1 MSRKIGISKTPPK
14 SEARPLGTKKPK
26 SSTPKTR
33 AALRARLDAEPSKTA
48 IAQEEQHEA
57 YKAGDVLDLPGSFL
71 NGLTL
76 ESGGADALNVQHDY
90 FQKVVDTPHDIVV
103 DSISEVAAIQPTE
116 SAAEQQEH
124 HMTLTYVKTSKNGKR
139 AIYSGAAQSIAFN
152 IGLFPDKTAP
162 ATITDLSA
170 FAEKVAKT
178 PRAALTPEEKA
189 ARKANRVVPTLAE
202 KIARREAL
210 LAKDKAKLAAQSA
223 SM

>member
-1 MSRKIGISKTPPK
+1 MKKIGISKHMPP
-14 SEARPLGTKKPK
+14 SEARPLGTKRK
-26 SSTPKTR
+26 SSTPKR
-33 AALRARLDAEPSKTA
+33 AKTVGDRIAEIIEKD
-48 IAQEEQHEA
+48 
-57 YKAGDVLDLPGSFL
+57 GFCDV
-71 NGLTL
+71 TL
-76 ESGGADALNVQHDY
+76 KL
-90 FQKVVDTPHDIVV
+90 VDTTSEPVV

-124 HMTLTYVKTSKNGKR
+124 HMTLTFVKNSRNGKR
-139 AIYSGAAQSIAFN
+139 AIYSGAALSLAFPLA
-152 IGLFPDKTAP
+152 LFVDKTAP

-210 LAKDKAKLAAQSA
+210 LAKDKAKLAAMSQ
-223 SM
+223 M